1 MAEFDKFS
9 NTYSDVNNRD
19 AISITG
25 FDLDYFNRYKIRDM
39 LLELEEKSLDPKC
52 ILDFGCGVG
61 NSLVLFPEYF
71 PKAHFV
77 GVDVSLASIEV
88 AKSKIKS
95 DKIVAKSI
103 QDEIDITPGSVDA
116 VFSSCVFHHIPV
128 ESHKYW
134 LSELYRTVKPGGSI
148 MVYEHNPL
156 NPLTQ
161 YVFRNAEFDR
171 DANMIN
177 ATKFSKLFEMT
188 GFHSIQVRYRVFFPK
203 LFDRLMG
210 AEKYLTRIPFGAQY
224 YIFARK

>member
-25 FDLDYFNRYKIRDM
+25 FDLDYFNRYKIQDM
-39 LLELEEKSLDPKC
+39 FLELEEISLDPKC

-61 NSLVLFPEYF
+61 NSLMLFPEYF
-71 PKAHFV
+71 PKSHFV

-95 DKIVAKSI
+95 DKIMVKSI
-103 QDEIDITPGSVDA
+103 QDEIDIAPESIDA
-116 VFSSCVFHHIPV
+116 VFSSCVFHHIPAV
-128 ESHKYW
+128 SHKYW
-134 LSELYRTVKPGGSI
+134 LSELYRIMKPGGSVMI
-148 MVYEHNPL
+148 YEHNPL

-171 DANMIN
+171 DAKMIRARN
-177 ATKFSKLFEMT
+177 FSNLFEMA
-188 GFHSIQVRYRVFFPK
+188 GFHSIQLRYRVFFPK
-203 LFDRLMG
+203 LFQRFIRT
-210 AEKYLTRIPFGAQY
+210 EKYLTRIPFGAQY